1 VIALDYTGFYEFPFP
16 SILSDDDN
24 KMKNFF
30 LALSDEEQL
39 KLLNGSHSY
48 EEFHDR
54 IKQHV
59 KQNNSF
65 ALS

>member
-16 SILSDDDN
+16 SVLSDDDTN
-24 KMKNFF
+24 MKNLF

-48 EEFHDR
+48 DEFHDR
-54 IKQHV
+54 ILQHV
-59 KQNNSF
+59 KRE
-65 ALS
+65 